1 MKQIFMALMSIF
13 FFSKCNDVQKDLV
26 RAFIEGSYASSYSTA
41 YSKGKDTLQI
51 TELSKTGNNYSITR
65 SVSYQRIR
73 NGKTLPKESKQEQW
87 LCIYD
92 ADDKVLYETRT
103 GKVISF
109 IPEKDI
115 LLVGNKQYQKIKD
128 DYLRNFKLPD

>member
-1 MKQIFMALMSIF
+1 MKQIFMALMSICLF
-13 FFSKCNDVQKDLV
+13 PECNEVQKDSV
-26 RAFIEGSYASSYSTA
+26 RAFIEGSYVSAYATA

-51 TELSKTGNNYSITR
+51 TELSKTGNNYSIIC
-65 SVSYQRIR
+65 SVTYQRIR
-73 NGKTLPKESKQEQW
+73 NGKNLPNESKQEQW
-87 LCIYD
+87 VCIYD
-92 ADDKVLYETRT
+92 EDEKVLYATRT

-128 DYLRNFKLPD
+128 DYLRNFKLPH